1 MRVVSETIWSSP
13 ERNHMKVAVRRGGW
27 KYIATFS
34 TESNDRFA
42 IEDMILEE
50 LFHLETDPGEKENL
64 LPSKEAESLR
74 RELYSFLEQARV
86 FRTTHRVG
94 SPVMMDGDVEERLR
108 KLGYIQ

>member
-1 MRVVSETIWSSP
+1 
-13 ERNHMKVAVRRGGW
+13 MKVAIRRGDW

-42 IEDMILEE
+42 IEEMILEE
-50 LFHLETDPGEKENL
+50 LFYLETDPGEQENR
-64 LPSKEAESLR
+64 LPSEEAQPLR
-74 RELYSFLEQARV
+74 HELYSFLEQAKT
-86 FRTTHRVG
+86 FQSTHRVG